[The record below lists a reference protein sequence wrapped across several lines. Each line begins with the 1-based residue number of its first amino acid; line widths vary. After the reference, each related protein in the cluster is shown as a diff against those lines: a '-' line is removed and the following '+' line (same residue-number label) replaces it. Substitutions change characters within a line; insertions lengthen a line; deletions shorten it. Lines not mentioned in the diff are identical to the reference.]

1 MDLIKIND
9 LHIPELKIYSA
20 MNEKELLHYDAP
32 KGNGLFI
39 AESPKVIERA
49 LDAGYEPIS
58 MLVETRQIEG
68 EAKEVVGRMKDVPI
82 YTAEFDVLTGLTGF
96 ELTRGALCAMR
107 RKKLPS
113 IEKVCEQKKRIVVL
127 DGVVNPTNVGAIMRS
142 AAALNLDAVLLTPDC
157 ADPLYRRAVRV
168 SMGTVFQIPWTV
180 FVDEKKYNNSTDQ
193 APNKYINKENYISK
207 LKTLGFTT
215 VAMALKEKS
224 IGIDDKRL
232 SGADKLAVIMG
243 TEGEGLSDEVIN
255 KCDYTAMIPMSHGV
269 DSLNV
274 AAASAVIF
282 WELGKNNK

>member
-1 MDLIKIND
+1 MNLIKIND
-9 LHIPELKIYSA
+9 LYIPELKIYSA

-58 MLVETRQIEG
+58 MLMETRQIEG

-107 RKKLPS
+107 RKKLPD
-113 IEKVCEQKKRIVVL
+113 IEKLCEEKKRIAVL

-142 AAALNLDAVLLTPDC
+142 AAALNIDAVLLTSDC

-180 FVDEKKYNNSTDQ
+180 
-193 APNKYINKENYISK
+193 IENIGQ
-207 LKTLGFTT
+207 LKALGFTT
-215 VAMALKEKS
+215 VAMALKKES
-224 IGIDDKRL
+224 IGIDDKKLRD
-232 SGADKLAVIMG
+232 ADKLAIIMG
-243 TEGEGLSDEVIN
+243 TEGDGLSDTVIN
-255 KCDYTAMIPMSHGV
+255 ECDYTAMIPMSHGV

-282 WELGKNNK
+282 WELGKHKEKN